1 MPDFEEK
8 VHPRHTA
15 LLVVDMQNDY
25 CHPDGALA
33 GYGVNVSSA
42 EDMLPKLSA
51 LIEAARAAGANVIFV
66 RTTHNE
72 WTESAARKAMP
83 LFQGMSPCQAGS
95 WGAEFFGVSPEP
107 DELIVTKHRYSSFV
121 NTSLE
126 LNLRSLGVRTLI
138 VTGTATNVCVDCT
151 ARDAFQR
158 DYFVVVPSDCTS
170 TSDAQLQKDTL
181 ANLEFFYAEVTA
193 SDKIMEAWTTPQ

>member
-1 MPDFEEK
+1 MNNFEEK

-25 CHPDGALA
+25 CHPGGALA
-33 GYGVNVSSA
+33 GYGVDVSSS
-42 EDMLPKLSA
+42 EEMVPKLSA
-51 LIEAARAAGANVIFV
+51 LIEAARAAGAKVIFV
-66 RTTHNE
+66 QTTHSE

-95 WGAEFFGVSPEP
+95 WGAEFFGVSPVP
-107 DELIVTKHRYSSFV
+107 DDLIVTKHRYSSFV

-126 LNLRSLGVRTLI
+126 LSLRSLAIRTVI

-158 DYFVVVPSDCTS
+158 DYFVVVTSDCTS
-170 TSDAQLQKDTL
+170 TSNAQLQKDTL
-181 ANLEFFYAEVTA
+181 ANLEFFYAEVAA
-193 SDKIMEAWTTPQ
+193 SEKITEAWTTVT

>member
-8 VHPRHTA
+8 VHPRPTA
-15 LLVVDMQNDY
+15 VLVVDMQNDY

-42 EDMLPKLSA
+42 EAMLPQLTD
-51 LIEAARAAGANVIFV
+51 LIGAARQAGTKVVFV
-66 RTTHNE
+66 QTTHNE

-83 LFQGMSPCQAGS
+83 LFQGMSPCQAGR

-107 DELIVTKHRYSSFV
+107 DDLIVTKHRYSSFV
-121 NTSLE
+121 NTSLS
-126 LNLRSLGVRTLI
+126 LNLRSLGARTLI

>member
-1 MPDFEEK
+1 MNDFEEK
-8 VHPRHTA
+8 VHPRHTV

-42 EDMLPKLSA
+42 ETMLPQLTD
-51 LIEAARAAGANVIFV
+51 LIGAARQAGTKVVFV
-66 RTTHNE
+66 QTTHNE
-72 WTESAARKAMP
+72 RTESAARKAMP

-95 WGAEFFGVSPEP
+95 WGAEFFGVSPEA
-107 DELIVTKHRYSSFV
+107 DDLIVTKHRYSSFV

-170 TSDAQLQKDTL
+170 TSDAQLQKNTL

>member
-1 MPDFEEK
+1 MRDFEDK

-33 GYGVNVSSA
+33 GYGVNVSSS
-42 EDMLPKLSA
+42 EELVPPLSA
-51 LIEAARAAGANVIFV
+51 MLEAARAAEANVIFV

-107 DELIVTKHRYSSFV
+107 DDLIVTTHRYSSFV

-126 LNLRSLGVRTLI
+126 LSLRSLGIRTVI

-158 DYFVVVPSDCTS
+158 DYFVVVTSDCTS
-170 TSDAQLQKDTL
+170 TSNAQLQKDTL
-181 ANLEFFYAEVTA
+181 ANLEFFYAEVAA
-193 SDKIMEAWTTPQ
+193 SEKITEAWTTVT

>member
-1 MPDFEEK
+1 MNDFEEK
-8 VHPRHTA
+8 VHPRHTV

-25 CHPDGALA
+25 CHADGALA

-42 EDMLPKLSA
+42 ETMLPQLTD
-51 LIEAARAAGANVIFV
+51 LIGAARQAGTKVVFV
-66 RTTHNE
+66 QTTHNE

-83 LFQGMSPCQAGS
+83 LFQGMSLCQAGS

-107 DELIVTKHRYSSFV
+107 DDLIVTKHRYSSFV

-126 LNLRSLGVRTLI
+126 LNLRSLGVRTVI

>member
-1 MPDFEEK
+1 MNDFEEK
-8 VHPRHTA
+8 VHPRHTV

-25 CHPDGALA
+25 CHADGALA

-42 EDMLPKLSA
+42 ETMLPQLTD
-51 LIEAARAAGANVIFV
+51 LIGAARQAGTKVVFV
-66 RTTHNE
+66 QTTHNE

-83 LFQGMSPCQAGS
+83 LFQGMSLCQAGS

-107 DELIVTKHRYSSFV
+107 DDLIVTKHRYSSFV

-126 LNLRSLGVRTLI
+126 LNLRSLGVRTVI

-158 DYFVVVPSDCTS
+158 DYFVVVTSDCTS
-170 TSDAQLQKDTL
+170 TSDVQLQKDTL
-181 ANLEFFYAEVTA
+181 ANLEFFYAEVAA
-193 SDKIMEAWTTPQ
+193 SEKVIQAWTAPQ